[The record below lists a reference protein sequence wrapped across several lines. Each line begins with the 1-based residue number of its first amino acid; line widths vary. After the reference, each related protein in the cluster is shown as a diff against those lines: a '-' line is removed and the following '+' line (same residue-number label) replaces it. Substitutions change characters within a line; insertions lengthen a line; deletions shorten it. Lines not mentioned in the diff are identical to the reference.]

1 MKHSLDAF
9 VDAPPSV
16 AEGRMPQLSQIFQSV
31 NQLMYHLSD
40 DVFSKIL
47 SGAFDIGGEAS

>member
-9 VDAPPSV
+9 VDEPPSV

-31 NQLMYHLSD
+31 NQYHLSD
-40 DVFSKIL
+40 HVLSKIL